1 VDVDSAATNYTVVV
15 KIPGGLAANCKK
27 AQDRATWLERL
38 PHLLERMAREWSI
51 TIGEPFDSEVAWV
64 APTILV
70 NGTTAI
76 LKLGMPHLEGQH
88 EIRGMVFWNGE
99 PTAQVFK
106 ADEQLNAMLLE
117 LCEPGT
123 SLQIEPEERQDI
135 VIADLL
141 RRLWRSPSAPTL
153 FRPLSIVTRNWA
165 EETLADIASWPDAGL
180 IREGLRLFEELPR
193 TTSDE
198 VLLATDVHAGNVLR
212 AARKPWLVID
222 PKPFVGDPAYD
233 VTQHLLNCPERMQS
247 DCNGMI
253 HRLADLTEVDEERIR
268 LWMFARIAAE
278 PRDDWD
284 NSRPQTLARELSI

>member
-1 VDVDSAATNYTVVV
+1 
-15 KIPGGLAANCKK
+15 
-27 AQDRATWLERL
+27 
-38 PHLLERMAREWSI
+38 M
-51 TIGEPFDSEVAWV
+51 
-64 APTILV
+64 
-70 NGTTAI
+70 
-76 LKLGMPHLEGQH
+76 
-88 EIRGMVFWNGE
+88 
-99 PTAQVFK
+99 
-106 ADEQLNAMLLE
+106 
-117 LCEPGT
+117 
-123 SLQIEPEERQDI
+123 
-135 VIADLL
+135 
-141 RRLWRSPSAPTL
+141 
-153 FRPLSIVTRNWA
+153 TRHWA

-198 VLLATDVHAGNVLR
+198 VLLATDLHAGNVLR

-253 HRLADLTEVDEERIR
+253 HRLADLTEVDEDRIR

-284 NSRPQTLARELSI
+284 NSRAQTLARELSI